1 MDIIVMYFKPAR
13 CILLHIVKPNQNTM
27 KKLLTI
33 AILALSA
40 SFAHAG
46 SCGGNPD
53 KDKEGEKKGATASS
67 QTLACGKKA
76 DADKDGDSE
85 KSGFITGQ
93 LEVAGNCGKG
103 GDSDEPAKE
112 GKLI

>member
-1 MDIIVMYFKPAR
+1 
-13 CILLHIVKPNQNTM
+13 M

-33 AILALSA
+33 AILAVSA

-46 SCGGNPD
+46 SCGCNPD
-53 KDKEGEKKGATASS
+53 IDKEGEKKGATASS

-76 DADKDGDSE
+76 DGDKDSGTE
-85 KSGFITGQ
+85 KSGYITEQ
-93 LEVAGNCGKG
+93 FEIAGNCGKG
-103 GDSDEPAKE
+103 GESEEPAKE

>member
-1 MDIIVMYFKPAR
+1 
-13 CILLHIVKPNQNTM
+13 M

-40 SFAHAG
+40 SLAHAG

-67 QTLACGKKA
+67 QTIACGKKA
-76 DADKDGDSE
+76 DGDKDNGSD

-93 LEVAGNCGKG
+93 LEIAGNCGKG
-103 GDSDEPAKE
+103 GDAEEPAKE